1 MNSIAHRSGI
11 YYGDVASLLFLTVTG
26 RWSSDRCFG
35 VVILQCWSYYTG
47 SFKDRIGLRLFVAS
61 ILIMSAISACINT
74 VIIHDN
80 MLVENANKLFV
91 RRPESMLIATISIS
105 GVLFFLVHGFFASRL
120 FLLTKK
126 RFVPIVIV
134 RLRLIIIALNE
145 HLHNN
150 MQVTLSI
157 IMLGLSACTNTVL
170 GEIYSCLCLTDL
182 DTSLTSDTSLSE
194 QYFQKKKLPITL
206 FHGFAAVAD
215 IIVSISFS
223 YTLMV
228 PVAYGPGPVVYYY
241 NSDYDCFAG
250 ARGFGG

>member
-11 YYGDVASLLFLTVTG
+11 YYGFVISLV
-26 RWSSDRCFG
+26 CFG

-80 MLVENANKLFV
+80 MLVENANELFV
-91 RRPESMLIATISIS
+91 RRPENMLVATISIS

-134 RLRLIIIALNE
+134 RLIIIALNE

-182 DTSLTSDTSLSE
+182 DASLASDTSADDPLSE

-228 PVAYGPGPVVYYY
+228 SKSYVISNG
-241 NSDYDCFAG
+241 
-250 ARGFGG
+250 